1 MTFIERTMLTLCV
14 LFSVGCSK
22 GDPPKSSAPPVA
34 AENGSERGR
43 PEASL
48 FDLTIEL
55 TDQKG
60 TRFSLDEL
68 RGHPTV
74 VSMFYADCPF
84 VCPTLIS
91 DVRRLEEKLS
101 GKARSE
107 VRVLLVS
114 FDTERDTPERLAAL
128 MRERRLDGAR
138 WRLARGS
145 EDHVRELAAALDIK
159 YRRLVDGNYNHSS
172 AVILLR
178 ADGTVATRSE
188 GLAQPMD
195 GLAARTTE
203 LLAGGR

>member
-1 MTFIERTMLTLCV
+1 MTFIERTMFALCV
-14 LFSVGCSK
+14 LLSVGCSR
-22 GDPPKSSAPPVA
+22 GDPQGSTAPASA
-34 AENGSERGR
+34 AESGAEPGR

-48 FDLTIEL
+48 FELPVAL

-60 TRFSLDEL
+60 AHFSLDEL

-74 VSMFYADCPF
+74 VSMFYADCPY

-91 DVRRLEEKLS
+91 DIKRLEEKLS
-101 GKARSE
+101 GKARSD

-114 FDTERDTPERLAAL
+114 FDTERDTPERLQAL
-128 MRERRLDGAR
+128 MRERKLDDAR

-145 EDHVRELAAALDIK
+145 ADHVRELAAALRLK
-159 YRRLVDGNYNHSS
+159 YRRLEDGNFNHSS

-178 ADGTVATRSE
+178 ADGTEAARME

-195 GLAARTTE
+195 SLAARATA
-203 LLAGGR
+203 LVAGGH

>member
-14 LFSVGCSK
+14 LLSVGCSR
-22 GDPPKSSAPPVA
+22 GDPPKSSAPPIAGASV
-34 AENGSERGR
+34 SERGQ

-48 FDLTIEL
+48 FDLPVEL

-74 VSMFYADCPF
+74 VSMFYADCPY

-91 DVRRLEEKLS
+91 DVRRLEDKLS

-114 FDTERDTPERLAAL
+114 FDAERDTPERLQAL
-128 MRERRLDGAR
+128 MRERKLDDVR

-159 YRRLVDGNYNHSS
+159 YRRLEDGNYNHSS

-178 ADGTVATRSE
+178 PDGTVATRSE

-195 GLAARTTE
+195 DLAARTAA